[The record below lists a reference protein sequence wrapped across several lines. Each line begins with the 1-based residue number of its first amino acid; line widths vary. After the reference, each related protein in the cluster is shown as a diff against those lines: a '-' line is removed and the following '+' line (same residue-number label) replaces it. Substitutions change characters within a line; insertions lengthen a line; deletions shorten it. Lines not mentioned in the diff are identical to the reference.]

1 MKTVGAAGFLVRMF
15 RIQRSPEDGVW
26 EQVGA
31 DICAVRAAGPE
42 AARLEFR
49 KLAGDLKVLYTPSCA
64 DLGMG
69 YACVLEA
76 AYSDGSR
83 SLVSRAEYTGDGQV
97 RMAGEGEL

>member
-1 MKTVGAAGFLVRMF
+1 MKAVDAAGFLVRMF
-15 RIQRSPEDGVW
+15 RIQRSPEDSIW

-31 DICAVRAAGPE
+31 DICAMCVAGPA
-42 AARLEFR
+42 AARIEFR

-76 AYSDGSR
+76 VYPDGSR
-83 SLVSRAEYTGDGQV
+83 SLVSRAEYTGGGKV